1 MRTMDSDARRFLS
14 VAVEVA
20 RVRHGVA
27 VEPRDLAVAHVLR
40 ELIPA
45 DESPTISA
53 QNSLSPPQIR
63 MSPEVEEILTLKTNE
78 PVVLGEFLA
87 LAEKSGPELC
97 EYLGVK

>member
-1 MRTMDSDARRFLS
+1 MDSDARRFLT

-27 VEPRDLAVAHVLR
+27 VEPRDFAVAHVLR

-45 DESPTISA
+45 DESSTISA
-53 QNSLSPPQIR
+53 RNSISPPQIR
-63 MSPEVEEILTLKTNE
+63 LSSEVEEILTQKTDE

-87 LAEKSGPELC
+87 LAEKSGPELYG
-97 EYLGVK
+97 YLGVK